1 MPGIRYIETL
11 PPTLELFTRARG
23 FNEFL
28 KYALATP
35 PNVNDVESM
44 TQFRRLEESRFRSI
58 LEELKQRI
66 IYFLE
71 IIYYKFSHYSI
82 LAS

>member
-1 MPGIRYIETL
+1 
-11 PPTLELFTRARG
+11 
-23 FNEFL
+23 
-28 KYALATP
+28 
-35 PNVNDVESM
+35 M